1 MRIGGGRIPEAGTPS
16 MGYSTYYHSNNMYCS
31 HPEGITDTVVCDADL
46 HEIDN
51 PPSYFQDILTPCV
64 THSDLIEAMKTIY
77 STVRGG
83 YAVAFT
89 HGDSNFLFRDPV
101 GIKTLFYAQSAF
113 ASERRGLSAPSHPV
127 YPGEVVQLPHRV
139 LFRHAF
145 TATPSYDPESLYDS
159 LEKSISASLEG
170 NAAVLFSGG
179 IDSALL
185 AALSDVPV
193 ITCGIEGSPDI
204 EFSQEAAKLLQKD
217 HIQVYVRPREIE
229 KALPEVMNILEQKTL
244 MHIEIGLLIYFV
256 CRTWQ
261 GNILISG
268 QGADELFGGYY
279 KHEKAYR
286 EGRSVRTLMNSD
298 FQALPY
304 GLERDGYIAERFQ
317 KKIRYPYLDH
327 SVIEQALG
335 IPTNLLFEPQRK
347 AFLRRVADL
356 LSLPPEIVQKPK
368 KAMQYGSGFHKV
380 MKKMNLNV

>member
-1 MRIGGGRIPEAGTPS
+1 
-16 MGYSTYYHSNNMYCS
+16 
-31 HPEGITDTVVCDADL
+31 
-46 HEIDN
+46 
-51 PPSYFQDILTPCV
+51 
-64 THSDLIEAMKTIY
+64 
-77 STVRGG
+77 
-83 YAVAFT
+83 
-89 HGDSNFLFRDPV
+89 
-101 GIKTLFYAQSAF
+101 
-113 ASERRGLSAPSHPV
+113 
-127 YPGEVVQLPHRV
+127 VVQLPHRV